1 MLKRYQEKKTSNQ
14 PLQKPFSPK
23 ALPITFCD
31 NPMFNVMLR
40 EVAASSVCELN
51 FLAVDYKHKQI
62 WILRLRAE

>member
-1 MLKRYQEKKTSNQ
+1 
-14 PLQKPFSPK
+14 
-23 ALPITFCD
+23 
-31 NPMFNVMLR
+31 MFNVMLREVIVMLREVIVMLR